1 MAQEPVMPL
10 TETDYTEDG
19 EAKTDDDTQEAKV
32 QRGIRWKGVSV
43 EFGDVAAS
51 RP

>member
-1 MAQEPVMPL
+1 MGKRRQTMIL
-10 TETDYTEDG
+10 RRL
-19 EAKTDDDTQEAKV
+19 KV

>member
-1 MAQEPVMPL
+1 MGKRRQTMIL
-10 TETDYTEDG
+10 RRL
-19 EAKTDDDTQEAKV
+19 KV

-51 RP
+51 CP